1 MIRDTMTRDDM
12 ICYINCTLESA
23 TARQIEEVFYDVSA
37 FLEIEP
43 SDEMTATDMVSE
55 LEYSFD
61 LADDR
66 QIEDVYW
73 AVLSTCD

>member
-1 MIRDTMTRDDM
+1 MIHDTMTREDM
-12 ICYINCTLESA
+12 ICYIHCTLESA
-23 TARQIEEVFYDVSA
+23 TTRQIEEVFYDA
-37 FLEIEP
+37 CATLDIEA
-43 SDEMTATDMVSE
+43 SDEMTAFDMVSE

-73 AVLSTCD
+73 AVLMACD